1 MKRLWMIIS
10 TLAIANLLAI
20 GGLVAWLHSSDRLNK
35 DRVQSIRTILA
46 TTITQET
53 QAKTDAEAKVAA
65 EQAAAAEEAKAAE
78 PPITAEDRIAERQLE
93 AEKALQAVLRQK
105 QELSSLR
112 DGLMRQLDDI
122 ERRERELVQQRA
134 QFEAD
139 RKRFAENEG
148 TQQFKAALSTL
159 ESQKP
164 KDAKSVLSALLE
176 ARQVDQ
182 VVAYL
187 TRMDESK
194 RSKIIAEFVKDAPA
208 VAADL
213 LERIRTR
220 GLNPSA
226 AADPPASGP
235 VAAANADAAIP
246 SRKP

>member
-20 GGLVAWLHSSDRLNK
+20 GGLLAWLHSSDRLNK
-35 DRVQSIRTILA
+35 ERVQSIRTMLA
-46 TTITQET
+46 TTVAQDA
-53 QAKTDAEAKVAA
+53 QAKVEADTKVAQ

-78 PPITAEDRIAERQLE
+78 PPITAEDRIAERQLD
-93 AEKALQAVLRQK
+93 AEKQLQAVLRQK
-105 QELSSLR
+105 QELASLR

-122 ERRERELVQQRA
+122 ERRERELIQQRT

-164 KDAKSVLSALLE
+164 KDAKAVLGALLE
-176 ARQVDQ
+176 ARQTEQ

-194 RSKIIAEFVKDAPA
+194 RSKIIAEFVKDAPT

-220 GLNPSA
+220 GLNPATSA
-226 AADPPASGP
+226 DSPASGP
-235 VAAANADAAIP
+235 VAAANADAANP
-246 SRKP
+246 SRNP